1 MTDLVATETLK
12 LRTLVLPR
20 AVLALGAAGSAVI
33 GWAAVDIAADSGT
46 VPTLAEL
53 AVAPGQ
59 VLWFLA
65 VVVAVLATA
74 GEFQHG
80 TLAATL
86 LQVPRRG
93 RVLAAKTAVA
103 AGYGAGLAVLGAAL
117 SVLSGAVALQ
127 LSGAPVTAGSGLAQ
141 GVVGSSVLGASWAV
155 LAVGLGALV
164 RNSAVALV
172 SVLVWKFVVEQV
184 VPIVTHTQE
193 VQRWLPT
200 GAANALLAHDDPSAL
215 SPVAGGLIF
224 AGYAAALALAGAVVF
239 IRRDPV

>member
-1 MTDLVATETLK
+1 MTDLVATEALK

-20 AVLALGAAGSAVI
+20 AVLAVGAAGSAVI
-33 GWAAVDIAADSGT
+33 GYAAVDIAADSGA

-59 VLWFLA
+59 ALWFLT

-86 LQVPRRG
+86 LQAPRRG
-93 RVLAAKTAVA
+93 PVLAAKTVVA
-103 AGYGAGLAVLGAAL
+103 AGYGAGLAVLGAVVSMLA
-117 SVLSGAVALQ
+117 GAVALR
-127 LSGAPVTAGSGLAQ
+127 LSGAAIIAGSGLVQ
-141 GVVGSSVLGASWAV
+141 GVIGNLVLGALWAV

-184 VPIVTHTQE
+184 IPIVTHTQE
-193 VQRWLPT
+193 VQRWLPS
-200 GAANALLAHDDPSAL
+200 GAADALLARDDASAL
-215 SPVAGGLIF
+215 SPVTGGLLF
-224 AGYAAALALAGAVVF
+224 AGYAATLLLAGALVF

>member
-33 GWAAVDIAADSGT
+33 GYAAVDIAADSGT
-46 VPTLAEL
+46 SPTLAEL

-80 TLAATL
+80 TLTATL
-86 LQVPRRG
+86 LQVPGRG

-103 AGYGAGLAVLGAAL
+103 AGYGAGLAVLGAAVSML
-117 SVLSGAVALQ
+117 AGALT
-127 LSGAPVTAGSGLAQ
+127 LRLDGARITAGAGLVQ
-141 GVVGSSVLGASWAV
+141 GIVGTLALGALWAV

-172 SVLVWKFVVEQV
+172 TVLVWKFVVEQII
-184 VPIVTHTQE
+184 PIVTHTQD

-200 GAANALLAHDDPSAL
+200 GAAGALLAPDDTSAL
-215 SPVAGGLIF
+215 SPVAGGLLF
-224 AGYAAALALAGAVVF
+224 AGYAAALALAGALVF